1 MKPYPQRLHPKMTNR
16 YGLRILVV
24 DDSRFIR
31 IIVIRALENA
41 GFQVE
46 TAEYGSVAIKKALA
60 HPPDLILLDITRP
73 ELDGW
78 ATIRRIRMY
87 PELKDTPVVVLS
99 ENGLPADAQSART
112 LGVHSYLTKPFADDQ
127 LVTHIRAALHLTPEE
142 SSAKK
147 SSEASCI
154 LVVDDN
160 RMIRRMV
167 KRYLEAKIGCALIE
181 ASDGKQACHLATLF
195 RPDLI
200 LMDISMPVM
209 DGLEAIRRIR
219 NDRTLTSTV
228 IIAMTANALPDDVTK
243 ALGAGI
249 NDYIVKPFSKKL
261 LVERVMHYLSS

>member
-1 MKPYPQRLHPKMTNR
+1 
-16 YGLRILVV
+16 
-24 DDSRFIR
+24 
-31 IIVIRALENA
+31 
-41 GFQVE
+41 
-46 TAEYGSVAIKKALA
+46 
-60 HPPDLILLDITRP
+60 
-73 ELDGW
+73 
-78 ATIRRIRMY
+78 MY

-99 ENGLPADAQSART
+99 ENGLPADAQYART
-112 LGVHSYLTKPFADDQ
+112 LGVHSYLTKPIADDQ

-167 KRYLEAKIGCALIE
+167 KRYLEAKIGCALIVIE

-228 IIAMTANALPDDVTK
+228 IIAMTANALHDDVTE
-243 ALGAGI
+243 ALDAGI
-249 NDYIVKPFSKKL
+249 NDYIVKPLSKEL